1 VAAEKRIMDGKKLK
15 LPRWEFII
23 LTVILLTAAFTRLY
37 RIRDYMTFLG
47 DEGRDALV
55 VRDIVRG
62 VHFPLIGP
70 GTSVGNMY
78 LGPLYYYLV
87 APSLLMSNFSP
98 VGLAVEVALIGILT
112 VALMWWV
119 GRQWFGTTAALAVS
133 FLYAVS
139 PVVIT
144 YSRSSWNPN
153 IMPFFA
159 LLAMY
164 GTWQI
169 RQTAVWKWLP
179 VVAVSL
185 AFVLNSHYL
194 GLLLL
199 PTIFIYLVLSKNIL
213 HSKFYILNSIILF
226 LFLMSP
232 LVLFDMRHNW
242 VNFNA
247 LKTFFTDRQGTVNIK
262 AYKAIPNLWPI
273 WSDFVSN
280 LMTAGN
286 LLLGRVVAALLIL
299 FIIVKILKKQL
310 NEELLFTVIWLLV
323 GITGLG
329 LYKQHIYVHYYGF
342 LFPAVFLLMGFM
354 LKTFNTRIYTAV
366 LSVIIFGLLL
376 SVELTAN
383 PFLSSPNLQLQRT
396 TEIAEFITK
405 EAAGKPFN
413 LALVSRT
420 NYDAGYRYVFKLL
433 NSPYV
438 TIHDQM
444 TDQLYVICENTD
456 CKPVGN
462 PLWEV
467 AAFGWAKIDQ
477 KWDFPWQVSVYR
489 LVHNPEGK

>member
-1 VAAEKRIMDGKKLK
+1 
-15 LPRWEFII
+15 
-23 LTVILLTAAFTRLY
+23 
-37 RIRDYMTFLG
+37 
-47 DEGRDALV
+47 
-55 VRDIVRG
+55 
-62 VHFPLIGP
+62 
-70 GTSVGNMY
+70 
-78 LGPLYYYLV
+78 
-87 APSLLMSNFSP
+87 
-98 VGLAVEVALIGILT
+98 
-112 VALMWWV
+112 
-119 GRQWFGTTAALAVS
+119 
-133 FLYAVS
+133 
-139 PVVIT
+139 
-144 YSRSSWNPN
+144 
-153 IMPFFA
+153 
-159 LLAMY
+159 
-164 GTWQI
+164 
-169 RQTAVWKWLP
+169 
-179 VVAVSL
+179 
-185 AFVLNSHYL
+185 
-194 GLLLL
+194 
-199 PTIFIYLVLSKNIL
+199 
-213 HSKFYILNSIILF
+213 
-226 LFLMSP
+226 MSP